1 MDKNNLFRAS
11 SDEVATWIERTFIQ
25 LGMLELILAIQVTLA
40 TAEHDWYSTDDEIV
54 PDHSLVASSVFNVDD
69 DFGGVSQVSEATLLR
84 RDWLADAKT
93 FLDIWLSYVD
103 VQVLDVEVGVS
114 QTGDLFIRL

>member
-1 MDKNNLFRAS
+1 
-11 SDEVATWIERTFIQ
+11 
-25 LGMLELILAIQVTLA
+25 MLELILAIQVTLA